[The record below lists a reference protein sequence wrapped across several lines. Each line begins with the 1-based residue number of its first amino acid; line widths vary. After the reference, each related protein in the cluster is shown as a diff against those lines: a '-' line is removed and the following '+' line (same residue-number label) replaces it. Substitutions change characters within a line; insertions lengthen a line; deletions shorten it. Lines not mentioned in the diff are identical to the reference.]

1 VDESEHESDNCDEDS
16 STSNSELEF
25 TSIKVDNPEL
35 NDRLINLERSFSY
48 LSNMVKQLFEQ
59 KVTTNVKP
67 KLQAL
72 RKQQLDRTC

>member
-1 VDESEHESDNCDEDS
+1 
-16 STSNSELEF
+16 LE
-25 TSIKVDNPEL
+25 K
-35 NDRLINLERSFSY
+35 SFSY

-72 RKQQLDRTC
+72 RKQQVDRSC